1 MLYVKDRLTP
11 FESPHPGPTIV
22 LNRTWL
28 HAARLAALAC
38 GIGCWLSP
46 VASAHPL
53 VENAIDVVVAPD
65 RITIDA
71 RIANEAI
78 VLVEGDKQRISTD
91 AEWRAAVERHADY
104 VRQHIH
110 VVVDGHELT
119 GSAAFNSQPA
129 AGDHSGVAPADGLMI
144 PYRLTYV
151 LSTPPHQVEVSQDFL
166 REFPEWSAPCALRM
180 RRVDQTEFDLS
191 LLKRGGVG
199 KLECDWPAAAAPAAA
214 GSIQT
219 DVKPWPT
226 FRAYMLHGVVHILT
240 GYDHL
245 LFATA
250 LVLAA
255 TQFWDL
261 VKVVTAFTVAHS
273 LTLTLS
279 VFNVVTLSDRIV
291 EPMIAV
297 SIIFVAVQNIFW
309 PEKSTGWARLAIAFS
324 FGLFHG
330 LGFAGGLKE
339 SLADMP
345 SIALWLALIAFSL
358 GVEIGHQIV
367 IIPLYTLL
375 RGARTWGT
383 EQPRQLLQS
392 RILKF
397 GSAAIALAG
406 IYFLVE
412 AVRG

>member
-1 MLYVKDRLTP
+1 MASGPKNVLDRPRL
-11 FESPHPGPTIV
+11 
-22 LNRTWL
+22 R
-28 HAARLAALAC
+28 AARLAALAC
-38 GIGCWLSP
+38 GIGCWLSG

-53 VENAIDVVVAPD
+53 VENAIDVVVGPD

-71 RIANEAI
+71 RIANEEI

-91 AEWRAAVERHADY
+91 EEWRAAVERDADY

-110 VVVDGHELT
+110 VRVNGHELT

-129 AGDHSGVAPADGLMI
+129 AGDHSGVAPIDAPLV
-144 PYRLTYV
+144 PFRLTYS
-151 LSTPPHQVEVSQDFL
+151 LSTPPRLVEISQDFL

-180 RRVDQTEFDLS
+180 RRTDQAEFDLS

-199 KLECDWPAAAAPAAA
+199 KLECNWPAAAAPAAT
-214 GSIQT
+214 GSIAT

-226 FRAYMLHGVVHILT
+226 FRAYMLHGIEHILT

-255 TQFWDL
+255 TRFWDL
-261 VKVVTAFTVAHS
+261 VKVVTAFTVAH
-273 LTLTLS
+273 TLTLS
-279 VFNVVTLSDRIV
+279 LSVFNIVTLSERIV
-291 EPMIAV
+291 EPMIAL

-339 SLADMP
+339 ALGQMP
-345 SIALWLALIAFSL
+345 SLALWLALIAFSL

-367 IIPLYTLL
+367 IVPLYTFMW
-375 RGARTWGT
+375 GARNWGT
-383 EQPRQLLQS
+383 VQPRQWLQS

-397 GSAAIALAG
+397 GSAGIALAG
-406 IYFLVE
+406 FYFLVK
-412 AVRG
+412 AVR

>member
-1 MLYVKDRLTP
+1 
-11 FESPHPGPTIV
+11 
-22 LNRTWL
+22 
-28 HAARLAALAC
+28 
-38 GIGCWLSP
+38 
-46 VASAHPL
+46 
-53 VENAIDVVVAPD
+53 
-65 RITIDA
+65 
-71 RIANEAI
+71 
-78 VLVEGDKQRISTD
+78 
-91 AEWRAAVERHADY
+91 
-104 VRQHIH
+104 
-110 VVVDGHELT
+110 
-119 GSAAFNSQPA
+119 
-129 AGDHSGVAPADGLMI
+129 
-144 PYRLTYV
+144 
-151 LSTPPHQVEVSQDFL
+151 
-166 REFPEWSAPCALRM
+166 M
-180 RRVDQTEFDLS
+180 RRADQAEFDLS

-199 KLECDWPAAAAPAAA
+199 KLECNWPAAAATAAT

-219 DVKPWPT
+219 AVKPWQT
-226 FRAYMLHGVVHILT
+226 FRAYMLHGIEHILT

-261 VKVVTAFTVAHS
+261 VKVVTAFTVAHT

-279 VFNVVTLSDRIV
+279 VLDIVSLSSTQEQHFV

-330 LGFAGGLKE
+330 LGFAGGLKDA
-339 SLADMP
+339 LADMP
-345 SIALWLALIAFSL
+345 SLALWLALIAFSL

-383 EQPRQLLQS
+383 DQPRKLLKS
-392 RILKF
+392 RILRF

-406 IYFLVE
+406 VYFLVE
-412 AVRG
+412 AIR